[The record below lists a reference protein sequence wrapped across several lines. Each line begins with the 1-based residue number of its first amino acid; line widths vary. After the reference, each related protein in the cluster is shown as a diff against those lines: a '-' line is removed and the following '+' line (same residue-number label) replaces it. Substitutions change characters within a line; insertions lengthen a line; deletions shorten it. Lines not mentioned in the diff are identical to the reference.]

1 MSEEKRTRVRAII
14 LQDEKIIS
22 MYREKDNR
30 VFYTFPGGGLEGN
43 ESEIDCVKREVF
55 EEFGMVVEPVK
66 KVYIYENERSIE
78 HFYICE
84 HISGDFGTG
93 EGEEY
98 DKNQT
103 NGLYRPTMINIKDIT
118 NLPLMPPE
126 VAQAFYDDYNKKGK
140 ELRNKVKLLYQK
152 STRLKI

>member
-22 MYREKDNR
+22 MYREKENR

-55 EEFGMVVEPVK
+55 EEFGIVVKPIK

-98 DKNQT
+98 DKNQA
-103 NGLYRPTMINIKDIT
+103 NGLYRPTIINIKDIK

-126 VAQAFYDDYNKKGK
+126 VAQAFYEDYIKNGKK
-140 ELRNKVKLLYQK
+140 LRKDVKQLYPK

>member
-55 EEFGMVVEPVK
+55 EEFGMVVKPIK
-66 KVYIYENERSIE
+66 KVYIYENERSVE

-118 NLPLMPPE
+118 NVIALSI
-126 VAQAFYDDYNKKGK
+126 
-140 ELRNKVKLLYQK
+140 K
-152 STRLKI
+152 SE

>member
-1 MSEEKRTRVRAII
+1 MSEGKRTRVRAII
-14 LQDEKIIS
+14 IQDEKIIS
-22 MYREKDNR
+22 MYREKDGR

-55 EEFGMVVEPVK
+55 EEFGIVVEPIK
-66 KVYIYENERSIE
+66 KVYIYENEISVE

-93 EGEEY
+93 AGEEY
-98 DKNQT
+98 DKNRN
-103 NGLYRPTMINIKDIT
+103 NGVYIPKMIDIS
-118 NLPLMPPE
+118 NLPSLPLMPPE
-126 VAQAFYDDYNKKGK
+126 IAQAFYEDYIKNGKK
-140 ELRNKVKLLYQK
+140 LRKDVKLLYQK